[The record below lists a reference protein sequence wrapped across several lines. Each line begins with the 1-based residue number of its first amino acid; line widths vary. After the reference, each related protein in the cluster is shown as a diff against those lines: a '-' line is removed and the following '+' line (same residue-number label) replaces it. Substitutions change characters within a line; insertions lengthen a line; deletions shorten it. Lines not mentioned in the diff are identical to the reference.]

1 MPPKKKVKP
10 QKKQHK
16 IMKAEPE
23 RLSIDVVKRVAAVAR
38 LELTDPELQKFQSDL
53 NNILDAFKILDKAKV
68 SGIDPSFQPLPVK
81 DVLRKDE
88 IESYLGREKALDNTK
103 HKQEGHFKG
112 PRVI

>member
-1 MPPKKKVKP
+1 MPPKKKPAKQKQQPKITKP
-10 QKKQHK
+10 KVEQ
-16 IMKAEPE
+16 I
-23 RLSIDVVKRVAAVAR
+23 SIAIVKRVAAVAR
-38 LELTDPELQKFQSDL
+38 LELTEAELQKFQSDL
-53 NNILDAFKILDKAKV
+53 SNILDAFKILDKAKV

-112 PRVI
+112 PKVV